1 MPSDSILS
9 TFLEAADDATLLSP
23 MERKLADLGTKT
35 NQGLAIIRAERDRAE
50 EALRTIPK
58 VAGAFLSGIGSSFGD
73 VETNFAYHAA
83 EEAIRLLRDSS
94 DVVIPTHFLSEALG
108 VSDILKAWANWDAT
122 AVFAAKT
129 QIYGDLDQ
137 FSFRAHLKSL
147 ANIVNIAY
155 RRLEIDHK
163 VVNFSTYEF
172 YEKDNG
178 GYRRGYRGDDTIKE
192 MDLFCRVL
200 ASIHTDTPFRDCK
213 VTLPALLASK
223 DRSLRYMSNDL
234 FRWHEANVEGVSS
247 VPGVKRFRL
256 FAGGRISFEVESFDL
271 FRRVM
276 AEILAA
282 NPPKPDVSQK

>member
-9 TFLEAADDATLLSP
+9 TFLEAADDANLLSP

-35 NQGLAIIRAERDRAE
+35 SQGLAIIRAERDHAE
-50 EALRTIPK
+50 NALRAIPQI
-58 VAGAFLSGIGSSFGD
+58 AGGFCTGIGTSFTE
-73 VETNFAYHAA
+73 VEVNFAYHAA
-83 EEAIRLLRDSS
+83 EEAIRMLRDGS

-108 VSDILKAWANWDAT
+108 VSDMLKVWAKWDAT
-122 AVFAAKT
+122 AIFAAKT
-129 QIYGDLDQ
+129 QVYGDLDQ
-137 FSFRAHLKSL
+137 FSFRAHLKEL
-147 ANIVNIAY
+147 ANIVNPAY
-155 RRLEIDHK
+155 CRLEIDCK

-178 GYRRGYRGDDTIKE
+178 GYRRGFRGDDTLKE
-192 MDLFCRVL
+192 VDLFCRVL

-223 DRSLRYMSNDL
+223 DRSLRYTSGEL

-256 FAGGRISFEVESFDL
+256 FAGGRISFEIESFEL

-276 AEILAA
+276 AEILAV
-282 NPPKPDVSQK
+282 NPPKSHVS